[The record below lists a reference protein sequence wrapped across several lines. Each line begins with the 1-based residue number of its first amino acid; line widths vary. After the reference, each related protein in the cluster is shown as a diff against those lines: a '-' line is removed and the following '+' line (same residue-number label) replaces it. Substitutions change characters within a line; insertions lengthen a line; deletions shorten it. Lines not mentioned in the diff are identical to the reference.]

1 MADSHEVLADRLNA
15 EPVIFRGCSS
25 TELAVMAAL
34 AIVVWLPLGF
44 GLAWSLDAATMG
56 FGIAAVG
63 VVASI
68 VGLATLFQRI
78 KRNRPEGYYQQWL
91 RMRLH
96 AFGLCQPPW
105 VVRSGPWDLGRTHAP
120 LPPRDR

>member
-25 TELAVMAAL
+25 TELGAMAVI
-34 AIVVWLPLGF
+34 AIGVWLPLGF
-44 GLAWSLDAATMG
+44 GLAWSMDAATMG
-56 FGIAAVG
+56 FGVAGVG

-91 RMRLH
+91 RIRLH
-96 AFGLCQPPW
+96 DFGLCRAPW
-105 VVRSGPWDLGRTHAP
+105 VSRSGAWDLGRTHAP

>member
-25 TELAVMAAL
+25 TELGVMAAM
-34 AIVVWLPLGF
+34 AIVIWLPLGF

-56 FGIAAVG
+56 FGIAGVG

-91 RMRLH
+91 RIYLH
-96 AFGLCQPPW
+96 GLKLCHTPW
-105 VVRSGPWDLGRTHAP
+105 VLRSGAWDLGRTHAS
-120 LPPRDR
+120 LPTRDR